1 MYFNNMIEYTLLK
14 RNLNVEPMGK
24 NLLLLIVT
32 LLFLILKFSNT
43 VEATRVYITDYSKE
57 FFLTVWYWWATW
69 IFSIPT

>member
-43 VEATRVYITDYSKE
+43 VEATRVYIIDYSTDY
-57 FFLTVWYWWATW
+57 F
-69 IFSIPT
+69 

>member
-43 VEATRVYITDYSKE
+43 VEATRVCVFRNIVLTIQKN
-57 FFLTVWYWWATW
+57 FF
-69 IFSIPT
+69 

>member
-43 VEATRVYITDYSKE
+43 VEATRVYITDYSTDY
-57 FFLTVWYWWATW
+57 F
-69 IFSIPT
+69 

>member
-1 MYFNNMIEYTLLK
+1 MIEYTLLK

-57 FFLTVWYWWATW
+57 FFLTVWY
-69 IFSIPT
+69 